1 MNSNLMLVSSQN
13 KTLKNASTTNFTV
26 NFGNNSSAN
35 TTTKLVVKSV
45 DVPNIFYNIR
55 STGGKPNNVF
65 RFQKTGVGVY
75 DITIPEGQ
83 YTITELITAI
93 EALTTSFGMS
103 IVYDEKTLKLSFT
116 TTTTI
121 SYINE
126 DEGNSMARVLGILIS
141 TPPVSDT
148 LSYDSTGIID
158 LGGIDS
164 VYLVS
169 QSLSDGTNMTVDEGR
184 ANAILAVIPL
194 TVPFKQV
201 EHWRC
206 QHPELDCVEF
216 PSQKAGSSLRT
227 IDIKVVDKYGFELD
241 LKGHDIV
248 IIIKIYHNSP

>member
-1 MNSNLMLVSSQN
+1 
-13 KTLKNASTTNFTV
+13 
-26 NFGNNSSAN
+26 
-35 TTTKLVVKSV
+35 VKSV

-55 STGGKPNNVF
+55 SSGGKPNNVF

-83 YTITELITAI
+83 YTIAELITAI

-103 IVYDEKTLKLSFT
+103 ITYNEKTLRLSFVT
-116 TTTTI
+116 TTSI
-121 SYINE
+121 RYIDE
-126 DEGNSMARVLGILIS
+126 DGGNSMARVLGILIS
-141 TPPVSDT
+141 TPLSADT
-148 LSYDSTGIID
+148 LSYDSSGIID

-164 VYLVS
+164 VYIVS
-169 QSLSDGTNMTVDEGR
+169 QALSDGTNMTVNEGR

-194 TVPFKQV
+194 TVAFKQV

-206 QHPELDCVEF
+206 QHPELDSIEF

-227 IDIKVVDKYGFELD
+227 IDIKVVDKYGYELN
-241 LKGHDIV
+241 LQGHDIV